1 MFNYNA
7 LIPFCLLLGY
17 NLFMTK
23 VEVHQKYTYFPAL
36 DILRFLA
43 FMLVFIS
50 HASLFFGYNNT
61 TLKWEKFREIF
72 LTHGDLG
79 VTFFFV
85 LSGFLITYL
94 LMSEKHQKGDI
105 DIKKFYVRRLLRIW
119 PVYFITIFIAVWGLP
134 FFVNLIG
141 MRDKLPFDIF
151 SNLGS
156 YPWYVFFVGNFNM
169 FLNTPPSVT
178 LAILWSISVEEQFY
192 LLWPLIVKFV
202 KHKFIP
208 ALLSSVV
215 LVSIV
220 YRYVYAYNY
229 NTVKYSTFSVM
240 SDIAIGCMV
249 AWLFFEK
256 NKITLWAKGLSHIK
270 SFFLYYS
277 TLIILILSR
286 SFIYDVNPEWA
297 RRALIAIEPVVFA
310 ILFSF
315 IIARLAGLR
324 EHFITGKHPIQK
336 VLVYL
341 GRISYGLYCYHM
353 IVLVAVL
360 AIFYQ
365 GGYETIYQSVS
376 ELLVIFFITLLITII
391 TSMVSYHFIE
401 KRILKLKKNFQW

>member
-1 MFNYNA
+1 MPTVA
-7 LIPFCLLLGY
+7 
-17 NLFMTK
+17 
-23 VEVHQKYTYFPAL
+23 VHQKYTYFPAL

-50 HASLFFGYNNT
+50 HASLFFGYNNPSQN
-61 TLKWEKFREIF
+61 WVEFREIF

-94 LMSEKHQKGDI
+94 LMSEKHQKGNI

-134 FFVNLIG
+134 FLVDLIG
-141 MRDKLPFDIF
+141 MRGNLPFDIF
-151 SNLGS
+151 SNLQS
-156 YPWYVFFVGNFNM
+156 YPWYVFFIGNFNM

-202 KHKFIP
+202 KQKTVPVLLGLVVVISTIYRFI
-208 ALLSSVV
+208 
-215 LVSIV
+215 
-220 YRYVYAYNY
+220 YAYNY
-229 NTVKYSTFSVM
+229 NAVKYSTFSVM
-240 SDIAIGCMV
+240 SDIAIGCFV

-256 NKITLWAKGLSHIK
+256 SRVTLWAKNLSHVK

-297 RRALIAIEPVVFA
+297 RRALIAIEPLVFA

-324 EHFITGKHPIQK
+324 DNFITGKHPVQK
-336 VLVYL
+336 MFVYL

-353 IVLVAVL
+353 IVLVVVL
-360 AIFYQ
+360 AMFYQ
-365 GGYETIYQSVS
+365 GGYETVYNSLPHLLTIFSTT
-376 ELLVIFFITLLITII
+376 LVIVIMV
-391 TSMVSYHFIE
+391 SMVSYHFIE